1 MDFGKIVG
9 DSFEY
14 AKEGLVGHWVKWI
27 VLIILAL
34 LPAIPILFGL
44 GAGYVAA
51 MVAPVML
58 IPTIIITIIVA
69 IVLALPLMGYIL
81 RIYRGAVPAPEV
93 DNWGLLFSDGFKL
106 LVANIIYAIPVVIIG
121 VVVFG
126 SALVAIVM
134 ASSKNISNP
143 GALLG
148 MFGAVLIGVII
159 LAIVAFIIWL
169 IVATACVRL
178 ARTNS
183 IGEAFNFGEIF
194 SHIGKIGWVNYIV
207 ALIIMCLIVGI
218 VTFILELIPYIG
230 VILLLI
236 VSPLIAI
243 FQARY
248 LCLLYDSAGTA

>member
-1 MDFGKIVG
+1 MDFGKLVG
-9 DSFEY
+9 DSFGY

-34 LPAIPILFGL
+34 LPAIPIVL
-44 GAGYVAA
+44 GIVMGIVSV

-58 IPTIIITIIVA
+58 IPTIILTIIVA
-69 IVLALPLMGYIL
+69 LILSLPLMGYVL
-81 RIYRGAVPAPEV
+81 RIYRGASPAPEV

-106 LVANIIYAIPVVIIG
+106 LVANIIYAIPVIIIG

-148 MFGAVLIGVII
+148 MFGAVLFGIII

-169 IVATACVRL
+169 IVATAWVRL
-178 ARTNS
+178 ARTNN

-194 SHIGKIGWVNYIV
+194 SHISKIGVVHYIV
-207 ALIIMCLIVGI
+207 ALLIMSIIVGI
-218 VTFILELIPYIG
+218 VMFILELIPYIG
-230 VILLLI
+230 FILVLI
-236 VSPLIAI
+236 VAPFIAI

>member
-1 MDFGKIVG
+1 MDFGKLVEE
-9 DSFEY
+9 SFGY
-14 AKEGLVGHWVKWI
+14 AKDGLVGHWVKWI
-27 VLIILAL
+27 VLIILGL
-34 LPAIPILFGL
+34 LPMIPIVVGIVMGVVSLM
-44 GAGYVAA
+44 AA
-51 MVAPVML
+51 PSML
-58 IPTIIITIIVA
+58 LPTIILTIIVA
-69 IVLALPLMGYIL
+69 LILSLPLMGYVF
-81 RIYRGAVPAPEV
+81 RIYRGASPAPEV

-106 LVANIIYAIPVVIIG
+106 LVANIIYAIPIIIIG
-121 VVVFG
+121 IVVFG
-126 SALVAIVM
+126 SALLAIVM
-134 ASSKNISNP
+134 SSSKNISNP
-143 GALLG
+143 GALMG
-148 MFGAVLIGVII
+148 MFGAVLFGVII

-230 VILLLI
+230 LILLLI

>member
-1 MDFGKIVG
+1 MDFGKLVEE
-9 DSFEY
+9 SFGY
-14 AKEGLVGHWVKWI
+14 AKDGLVGHWVKWI

-34 LPAIPILFGL
+34 LPMIPIVVGIVM
-44 GAGYVAA
+44 GVVSIMAA
-51 MVAPVML
+51 PSML
-58 IPTIIITIIVA
+58 IPTIILTIIVA
-69 IVLALPLMGYIL
+69 LILSLPLMGYEL
-81 RIYRGAVPAPEV
+81 RIYRGATPAPEV

-106 LVANIIYAIPVVIIG
+106 LVANIIYAIPIIIVG

-126 SALVAIVM
+126 SALLAIVM
-134 ASSKNISNP
+134 SSSKNISNP

-148 MFGAVLIGVII
+148 MFGAVLFGVII
-159 LAIVAFIIWL
+159 LAIIAFIIWL

-183 IGEAFNFGEIF
+183 VGEAFNFGEIF

-207 ALIIMCLIVGI
+207 ALLVMGIIVGI
-218 VTFILELIPYIG
+218 VMFILQVIPYIG
-230 VILLLI
+230 FILVLI
-236 VSPLIAI
+236 VTPLIAI